1 MTLKYQKH
9 NVASPNLNIQKHPMR
24 LLLLCVLS
32 ASLLNL
38 AGCNLLGITPQQRR
52 PSPIAKITA
61 KPSASETVFQEQQ
74 KQLTA
79 RIDKLEGKIRLNQ
92 QDYQR
97 RLKNM
102 DQTISLLER
111 NMVALKKNLK
121 SVISASRKQPVAQSK
136 GEKKVGVPSRKKATI
151 TSINSVPVKKRQTG
165 EISTPLSSRAVETI
179 SLLKPNEAK
188 KNRYVRKNKPKVKK
202 ILISGI
208 EVKKK
213 EKAKKPEYQ
222 GWEDPDL
229 DTPRSPIWLKVVSG
243 AKRRYQQ
250 AFKVYSS
257 RNYSESVKHFNRFLI
272 DFPDDQDADN
282 SQFWVGQSHFQQEN
296 YLQAERAFRKVLRNY
311 SHGTTREG
319 YKTPDAALMIGR
331 IYQIRKKPIKARYY
345 FQQVITRYPDSR
357 SAVKASREIDAMDS
371 F

>member
-1 MTLKYQKH
+1 
-9 NVASPNLNIQKHPMR
+9 MR
-24 LLLLCVLS
+24 LLMLCVVCAL
-32 ASLLNL
+32 LLNL
-38 AGCNLLGITPQQRR
+38 SGCNLLGITPQQRR
-52 PSPIAKITA
+52 LSPTATTTA
-61 KPSASETVFQEQQ
+61 KPSESVTAFQEQQ

-79 RIDKLEGKIRLNQ
+79 RIDELEAQIQLTQ
-92 QDYQR
+92 EDYQK

-102 DQTISLLER
+102 DQTISLLEGNIIKLR
-111 NMVALKKNLK
+111 KDLKR
-121 SVISASRKQPVAQSK
+121 VISASRKRPVAQSR
-136 GEKKVGVPSRKKATI
+136 GEKKVEVPPQKKVTT
-151 TSINSVPVKKRQTG
+151 TSINPVPVKKRPIG

-179 SLLKPNEAK
+179 SLLKPDRNK
-188 KNRYVRKNKPKVKK
+188 KKRDIKEIKPKVKK
-202 ILISGI
+202 ILVTSI
-208 EVKKK
+208 EGMEKK
-213 EKAKKPEYQ
+213 ETIKPDYQ

-229 DTPRSPIWLKVVSG
+229 YIPRSPIMLKVVSG

-257 RNYSESVKHFNRFLI
+257 RNYSESVKQFNRFLI
-272 DFPDDQDADN
+272 DFPADQDADN

-319 YKTPDAALMIGR
+319 YKTPDSALMIGR
-331 IYQIRKKPIKARYY
+331 IYLIRKKPIKARYY
-345 FQQVITRYPDSR
+345 FQQVINRYPDSR